1 MAPRSYT
8 QNAKWL
14 NRDTVTIEGHFLANG
29 SSAITNNSTNIVGM
43 GFSVAYV
50 STGLYDITVSEK
62 FDHLLSFQATLQLA
76 SANGQGVQ
84 LVSWTPST
92 KKLRVRVFDTSTAD
106 GTVEDLAASDALH
119 FSAKFSKTAQ
129 KPTYGV

>member
-14 NRDTVTIEGHFLANG
+14 NRDTVTIEGYFLANG
-29 SSAITNNSTNIVGM
+29 SSAITNNATNIVGM

-62 FDHLLSFQATLQLA
+62 FDHLLSIQLTLQLA
-76 SANGQGVQ
+76 TVNGQFAQ
-84 LVSWTPST
+84 FVSWTPST
-92 KKLRVRVFDTSTAD
+92 KKLRVRVVDDA
-106 GTVEDLAASDALH
+106 GAVEDLAASDAMH